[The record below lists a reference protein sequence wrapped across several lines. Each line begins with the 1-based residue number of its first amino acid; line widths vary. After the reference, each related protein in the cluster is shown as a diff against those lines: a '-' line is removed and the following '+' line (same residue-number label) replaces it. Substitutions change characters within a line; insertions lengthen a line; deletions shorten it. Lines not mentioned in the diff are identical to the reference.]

1 MSLSLS
7 EIDQAIPLCS
17 AISAEYVY
25 KPGSVQDISYRH
37 FFSAAHEKSARFVTI
52 APHRSHFLYG
62 MDPVF
67 IHTALILRIF
77 ILLSLKAQNVQVKR
91 QINRIEAPLFRAAL
105 QDTVQ
110 GYSGGY

>member
-1 MSLSLS
+1 
-7 EIDQAIPLCS
+7 
-17 AISAEYVY
+17 
-25 KPGSVQDISYRH
+25 
-37 FFSAAHEKSARFVTI
+37 
-52 APHRSHFLYG
+52 